1 MSTQDSIQNRHAQA
15 IANMLARDLD
25 PVERDVLEAVGLAT
39 LDPGMPTTQ
48 DGRLAR
54 EAFGRDAQKTILK
67 ARKTGARVREE
78 RYTQTCDGDGAP
90 TRIVYDALVYAGL
103 LRPRPGK
110 LRWTLTPMGH
120 AALQFV

>member
-1 MSTQDSIQNRHAQA
+1 MNPTQKFCALN
-15 IANMLARDLD
+15 
-25 PVERDVLEAVGLAT
+25 
-39 LDPGMPTTQ
+39 TT
-48 DGRLAR
+48 RPSSLILK
-54 EAFGRDAQKTILK
+54 QKTILK